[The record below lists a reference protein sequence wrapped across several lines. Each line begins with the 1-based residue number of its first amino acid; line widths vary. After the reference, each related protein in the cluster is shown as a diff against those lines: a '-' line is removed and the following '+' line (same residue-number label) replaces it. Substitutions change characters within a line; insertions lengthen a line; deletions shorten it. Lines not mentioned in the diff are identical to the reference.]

1 MIRRPAFIVLVC
13 VLFQGFLSM
22 GFQLVASRLLAPF
35 FGTTIIVWAFLISTF
50 LAAFSAGSFL
60 GGALSQLPVRQRVN
74 ALVVLGAAGTAGF
87 AIAGF
92 LGRPLLNY
100 LDLTFADATPGI
112 FIGCLLLFF
121 VPVIALSALLPIY
134 ADLIGK
140 KRGAGLSSGLV
151 YGTSTLGNITG
162 VMLTAFVLIPN
173 VPTSELLIGWF
184 VGSTFCFAAAPAL
197 VRWPFPA

>member
-1 MIRRPAFIVLVC
+1 
-13 VLFQGFLSM
+13 
-22 GFQLVASRLLAPF
+22 
-35 FGTTIIVWAFLISTF
+35 
-50 LAAFSAGSFL
+50 
-60 GGALSQLPVRQRVN
+60 
-74 ALVVLGAAGTAGF
+74 
-87 AIAGF
+87 
-92 LGRPLLNY
+92 
-100 LDLTFADATPGI
+100 
-112 FIGCLLLFF
+112 LLLFF